1 MLKIDECWKD
11 GTKHRMQK
19 NEFSETMITHSG
31 ANVSEKMYTFGF
43 CYICKTSTLYC
54 WIIVDYCR
62 PKPDNTSVR
71 SYI

>member
-31 ANVSEKMYTFGF
+31 ANVSEKMYSFGF
-43 CYICKTSTLYC
+43 LLHLQNIN
-54 WIIVDYCR
+54 IVLLNYCR
-62 PKPDNTSVR
+62 LL
-71 SYI
+71 